1 MLIIKI
7 KINFFKKYFN
17 IFMNKN
23 QFDGYIPWQV
33 TKRKCPDD
41 VIIVADLLCWWLF
54 GHGIQA
60 ACLVQTPNCM

>member
-1 MLIIKI
+1 
-7 KINFFKKYFN
+7 
-17 IFMNKN
+17 MNKN
-23 QFDGYIPWQV
+23 KSDGYIPWQV